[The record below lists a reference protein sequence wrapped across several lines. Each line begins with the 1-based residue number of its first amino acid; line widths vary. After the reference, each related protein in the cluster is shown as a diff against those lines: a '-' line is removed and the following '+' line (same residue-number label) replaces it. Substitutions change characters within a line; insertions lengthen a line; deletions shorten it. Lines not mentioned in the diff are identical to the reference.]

1 MAFLLFQLMM
11 TKGISQL
18 MGSTEA
24 EALFRKECEILNRYN
39 QLTGAHLEP
48 FYPEAAP
55 HPPKKQAVAWTKDC
69 FKDFSDSH
77 YFLLA

>member
-1 MAFLLFQLMM
+1 MELLLFQLMM

-48 FYPEAAP
+48 FYPAAAP
-55 HPPKKQAVAWTKDC
+55 HPPKKQAVA
-69 FKDFSDSH
+69 
-77 YFLLA
+77 